1 MALFFYRDARFCVSI
16 NFTFNKNIAKNQIVF
31 GPQSKNLGSII
42 RGFKIGVT
50 KQAKILNME
59 FAWQPR
65 YHDQIITNQEA
76 FKNISEY
83 IQNNPKNWKFDRNNS
98 RK

>member
-1 MALFFYRDARFCVSI
+1 
-16 NFTFNKNIAKNQIVF
+16 
-31 GPQSKNLGSII
+31 
-42 RGFKIGVT
+42 
-50 KQAKILNME
+50 ME

-65 YHDQIITNQEA
+65 YHDQIITNQES
-76 FKNISEY
+76 FKNILEY